1 MFRKSLIIVLLVW
14 AWQGAGAQTAFRSLE
29 DVWKYADEHNI
40 NIRNSGYELDKAKYA
55 KTQSYMAFL
64 PTAGVN
70 GSFTN
75 NTSLQ
80 TTLIPAVMF
89 GGPEGVYK
97 PVQFGQKY
105 IYSAGLSAQLDI
117 VNVQT
122 WFNLRIAKETE
133 EMNKASLSNTRKNTY
148 QQIATQYYTCILN
161 REAARLSQQSER
173 VADSIEQSVAN
184 KYAQGSVSMA
194 NLDVA
199 RINKERASQTSTT
212 AQYQEKIAINNLKVL
227 LNLSTKDSL
236 IIETALQ
243 APESTGARPAFTD
256 DPTVRMADFQTRV
269 NLANL
274 KSAKASYLPT
284 ISVAYSY
291 TTQQNDNKYEPF
303 QGGPQWYNA
312 NFWTLKAN
320 WNILNGGSR
329 WLQVQRSKMN
339 LHESELQLDNAQKQS
354 AINDENL
361 WLNYS
366 KASILVKKA
375 ENIMN
380 LSMDNYRHI
389 TNKYEAGLASMDDR
403 LTAFNDFITYQN
415 QYLNTLSDMLVQQ
428 YQVKIRQKNFN

>member
-1 MFRKSLIIVLLVW
+1 MFRKSLIIVLLVL
-14 AWQGAGAQTAFRSLE
+14 AYYGAGAQTVFRSLE

-40 NIRNSGYELDKAKYA
+40 NIRNSGYELDKSKYA
-55 KTQSYMAFL
+55 KTQSYLALL
-64 PTAGVN
+64 PTASAN
-70 GSFTN
+70 GSFTD

-80 TTLIPAVMF
+80 TTLIPAVLF

-133 EMNKASLSNTRKNTY
+133 EFNKASLSNTRKTTY

-161 REAARLSQQSER
+161 REAARLSQQCER

-184 KYAQGSVSMA
+184 KYAQGSVSLA

-199 RINKERASQTSTT
+199 KINKERASQTNTT
-212 AQYQEKIAINNLKVL
+212 AQYQEKIAINNLKGL
-227 LNLSTKDSL
+227 LNLSAKDSFEL
-236 IIETALQ
+236 ETAMQ
-243 APESTGARPAFTD
+243 PIENAGARPAFTD
-256 DPTVRMADFQTRV
+256 DPSVRMADYQTKV
-269 NLANL
+269 NMASLQA
-274 KSAKASYLPT
+274 AKASFIPT
-284 ISVAYSY
+284 LSVAYSY

-303 QGGPQWYNA
+303 QGGPQWFNA
-312 NFWTLKAN
+312 NFWTLKAS

-329 WLQVQRSKMN
+329 WLQMQKSKVN
-339 LHESELQLDNAQKQS
+339 LHESELQLENAQKQS

-389 TNKYEAGLASMDDR
+389 TNKYEAGLASIDDR

-415 QYLNTLSDMLVQQ
+415 QYLNSLMDMLVQQ